1 MKLFILVLL
10 QILDCHGRIVD
21 GDISVSG
28 SYSSMALTDQSRR
41 WGRSIRYFIKNPELR
56 RPEFRQN
63 ITTAFNDFKK
73 NVNCLNVEEIKEG
86 DNVDL
91 LSSEYILFDN
101 AGPDSGCYSELG
113 RQRGQPT
120 RINLNPQKG
129 CTDVATIKHELMHS
143 FGFREGLK
151 NYNFFPV
158 DKNSDIKIS

>member
-10 QILDCHGRIVD
+10 QILDCHGRMVD

-41 WGRSIRYFIKNPELR
+41 WGRSIRYFIKNQELR

-63 ITTAFNDFKK
+63 ITTAFNDFEL

-101 AGPDSGCYSELG
+101 AGPDSGCHSELG

-120 RINLNPQKG
+120 RINLNPEKG

-143 FGFREGLK
+143 FGFREGFEKLYFLSSGQK
-151 NYNFFPV
+151 
-158 DKNSDIKIS
+158 